1 MDIFVGDL
9 MFVACLFYRH
19 IVRCTARQPERG
31 HRHVQRGRQID
42 GVSVSFFWG
51 SLEKKPNRVLVS
63 VDGKIWPAFG
73 SVHGKCIF

>member
-1 MDIFVGDL
+1 MI
-9 MFVACLFYRH
+9 
-19 IVRCTARQPERG
+19 CTARQLERG
-31 HRHVQRGRQID
+31 DTDMYRGRQID

-51 SLEKKPNRVLVS
+51 ILEKKPNRVLVS

>member
-1 MDIFVGDL
+1 LSLAYFTGT
-9 MFVACLFYRH
+9 
-19 IVRCTARQPERG
+19 VRCTARQLERG

-51 SLEKKPNRVLVS
+51 ILEKKPNRVLVY

>member
-1 MDIFVGDL
+1 M
-9 MFVACLFYRH
+9 Y
-19 IVRCTARQPERG
+19 
-31 HRHVQRGRQID
+31 RGRQID

-51 SLEKKPNRVLVS
+51 ILEKKAKQSFGVY